1 MVKKMTK
8 NPFKSEVLKISLK
21 KYLRSGCNFLS
32 QAISNS
38 LNSLIRHTGQVTI
51 EYFIIF
57 TVIAALT
64 VIGLSTFFPQI
75 RQTLWNMQNAAVEAI
90 VKAGK

>member
-1 MVKKMTK
+1 MTK
-8 NPFKSEVLKISLK
+8 IPFKSEVLKISLK
-21 KYLRSGCNFLS
+21 KYLRSGYNLLS

-38 LNSLIRHTGQVTI
+38 LNSLIIHRGQVTI
-51 EYFIIF
+51 EYFILF

-75 RQTLWNMQNAAVEAI
+75 KQTFWNMQDAAVEAI